1 MLRQLKSLKLRYC
14 VFLESLSAK
23 LGKLQLDELDLTGCV
38 SLRTPP
44 IEIQKRG
51 VRSVLAYLRRLLT
64 GSVAC
69 KRTKIMLSGL
79 GGAGK
84 TSLMI
89 ALMKKIYQNGSQPPP
104 DVTDGISILDWQ
116 VNVKTRRKTTTPT
129 ETKPQD
135 EEHEETLSFS
145 VFDFAGQVRNSNFYF
160 LIFMNYLFTFLF
172 F

>member
-116 VNVKTRRKTTTPT
+116 VNVKTRKTTTT
-129 ETKPQD
+129 ESKSQD
-135 EEHEETLSFS
+135 EEQEETLSFS
-145 VFDFAGQVRNSNFYF
+145 VFDFAGQVRNFY
-160 LIFMNYLFTFLF
+160 
-172 F
+172 